1 MVGSPEWGLIQT
13 LMGCIMKAAWEHRAA
28 YIYTKARD
36 TDTMSIRKDTHR
48 VVRVTQESRQ
58 AYMEDAALFVT
69 TREEALGIDT
79 SGLVQGSVLVIIRE
93 GKMYLLDGDGGT
105 WCRSDSGRT
114 LEEDDA

>member
-1 MVGSPEWGLIQT
+1 
-13 LMGCIMKAAWEHRAA
+13 MGIDSDPDGVYNESGMEHRAA

-36 TDTMSIRKDTHR
+36 SDTMSIRKDTHR
-48 VVRVTQESRQ
+48 VVRVTRAGHQ
-58 AYMEDAALFVT
+58 AYMEDAALFAT

-93 GKMYLLDGDGGT
+93 GKMYLLDSDGGT